1 MAAPKIEY
9 KDETEGDATT
19 VRDAA
24 SGAPGAAGRTTARIV
39 LDELEAA
46 GDRRQ
51 ERPTF
56 NRLLDSHA
64 RQALGEPFQGVV
76 AEHGPTQTLPIV
88 AVERA
93 PLPNVTERDL
103 DAPAHMTQPPPM
115 TPVPASADASTL
127 TTAASIEA
135 VVPRAWPSAT
145 VKVAAGVVSAVTFV
159 LLSVLLARAVV
170 ESPVAGQ
177 PSLSH
182 ATPATAALVASSA
195 PAPLTGPPPTASP
208 PSAATTAA
216 TTLAP
221 PPIAR
226 SARPVSST
234 PSSRPSSGA
243 AKPASTFQGT
253 IVEEY

>member
-9 KDETEGDATT
+9 KDDTESDATT

-24 SGAPGAAGRTTARIV
+24 PGAPGAAGRTTARIV

-64 RQALGEPFQGVV
+64 REALGEPFQGVI

-93 PLPNVTERDL
+93 PLPQVTERDL
-103 DAPAHMTQPPPM
+103 EPPPHMTQPP
-115 TPVPASADASTL
+115 VPSADASTL

-159 LLSVLLARAVV
+159 VLSVLLARAVV

-195 PAPLTGPPPTASP
+195 PTALTGPPPAASQ
-208 PSAATTAA
+208 PSAPTTAA

-221 PPIAR
+221 PATAR